1 MTSVNVTTTKNTVS
15 VADGNNSVVTVTTA
29 GPQGAQ
35 GQGSATVAIGTTAT
49 GSAGSNAAVTNT
61 GSATAA
67 VLNFTIPAGA
77 AGAPGADG
85 GTDIVLDTT
94 PQLGGDLDMNS
105 KFISSGIVGIKNTG
119 AQSELRLYCESSN
132 AHYASIKAP
141 PHSGFSGN
149 ITFTMPGTDGSS
161 GQVLQTDGA
170 GALSWTDQSGGGGGG
185 LTRAQATA
193 IALLFG

>member
-1 MTSVNVTTTKNTVS
+1 MTTVS
-15 VADGNNSVVTVTTA
+15 VTKLTNTVAVTTA
-29 GPQGAQ
+29 G
-35 GQGSATVAIGTTAT
+35 STV
-49 GSAGSNAAVTNT
+49 
-61 GSATAA
+61 
-67 VLNFTIPAGA
+67 VLTSPGGLA
-77 AGAPGADG
+77 GADG
-85 GTDIVLDTT
+85 GSNIVLDTT

-149 ITFTMPGTDGSS
+149 ITFTMPGADGSS
-161 GQVLQTDGA
+161 GQVLQTDGS
-170 GALSWTDQSGGGGGG
+170 GALSWTDQSGGGG

>member
-1 MTSVNVTTTKNTVS
+1 MTTVS
-15 VADGNNSVVTVTTA
+15 VTQLNNTVAVTTA
-29 GPQGAQ
+29 G
-35 GQGSATVAIGTTAT
+35 STV
-49 GSAGSNAAVTNT
+49 
-61 GSATAA
+61 
-67 VLNFTIPAGA
+67 VLTSPGGVAGA
-77 AGAPGADG
+77 AGGSN
-85 GTDIVLDTT
+85 IVLDTT

-149 ITFTMPGTDGSS
+149 ITFTMPGTDGSA
-161 GQVLQTDGA
+161 GQVLKTDGS
-170 GALSWTDQSGGGGGG
+170 GTLSWVDQSAGGGGG